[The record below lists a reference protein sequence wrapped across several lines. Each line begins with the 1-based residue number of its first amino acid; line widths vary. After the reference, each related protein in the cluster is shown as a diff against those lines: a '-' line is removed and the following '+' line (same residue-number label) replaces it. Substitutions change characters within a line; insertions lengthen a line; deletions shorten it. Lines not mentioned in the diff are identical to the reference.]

1 MTYSKYFFPQD
12 KKIPIPVTIV
22 VVLLL
27 IYFLT
32 KFFSSTSIPSRA
44 SKKIVKKL
52 SVVSPS
58 QNQVGIFWQTDEKET
73 GWLIFGQNKKA
84 LNNVA
89 LDERDL
95 QSKRNLFYN
104 HLVFLKNLQPDTR
117 YFYKIVSN
125 NQLIGEKDGTAF
137 SFLTPSNLTLSS
149 NLNPAYGKVIRENG
163 AALENAIV
171 ILSFDKAYSLVA
183 LSKTTGE
190 WLLPLNLILNKSR
203 LNVQTVNQE
212 DKLLIEILADD
223 KKKTQIT
230 ADLASISPLPQTVII
245 GKNYTFLSR
254 EEVLSAS
261 AVNKNQINKID
272 ILFPKESAVIP
283 GDKPLIKGTAI
294 PGNEV
299 QISIDLTKN
308 FSFKTTANQ
317 EGVWSIVLSEQL
329 SPGTHT
335 LKVNSK
341 DENEKNVQLIRNF
354 VIAKSGEQVLGEATA
369 EATPTIIPSN
379 TPFPA
384 LSPTAFASPYLSP
397 TMTTTPSPP
406 TSGINVIPV
415 GVASAS
421 LIILGI
427 GILLAF

>member
-1 MTYSKYFFPQD
+1 MTYSKYFLPQN
-12 KKIPIPVTIV
+12 KKIPIPITIL

-32 KFFSSTSIPSRA
+32 KFFSSTSIPSKA

-73 GWLIFGQNKKA
+73 GWVIFGQNIKA

-104 HLVFLKNLQPDTR
+104 HLVILKNLQPDTH

-125 NQLIGEKDGTAF
+125 DQLIGENEGKAF

-149 NLNPAYGKVIRENG
+149 NLDPAYGKVINENG
-163 AALENAIV
+163 AALESAIV
-171 ILSFDKAYSLVA
+171 ILTFNKAFPLVA

-190 WLLPLNLILNKSR
+190 WLIPLNMILNKST

-212 DKLLIEILADD
+212 EKLLIEILAED
-223 KKKTQIT
+223 KKKTQIS
-230 ADLASISPLPQTVII
+230 ADLTNISPLPQTVII
-245 GKNYTFLSR
+245 GKNYSFMSK
-254 EEVLSAS
+254 EEVLSA
-261 AVNKNQINKID
+261 AMVNKNQISQID

-283 GDKPLIKGTAI
+283 GDRPLIKGTAI
-294 PGNEV
+294 PGSEV
-299 QISIDLTKN
+299 EVIIDSAKN
-308 FSFKTTANQ
+308 FSFKTTANK
-317 EGVWSIVLSEQL
+317 EGIWSIVLSDEL
-329 SPGTHT
+329 SSGAHT
-335 LKVNSK
+335 LNVTTK
-341 DENEKNVQLIRNF
+341 DKAGKEIQLTRKF
-354 VIAKSGEQVLGEATA
+354 SIAKSGEKVLGEATA
-369 EATPTIIPSN
+369 EATPTIIPSD
-379 TPFPA
+379 TPFPD
-384 LSPTAFASPYLSP
+384 LSPTTFASPYLSP
-397 TMTTTPSPP
+397 TMTMTLSPP
-406 TSGINVIPV
+406 TSGINIIPV